1 MGMTSYATSITVE
14 DLETDP
20 YPVYRRLREEAPV
33 AWVPA
38 VNAWLV
44 TRAADV
50 ETVATKP
57 ELFTA
62 EVADSPVDRSFGGPT
77 LMTMDG
83 ERHLELRRSLDERY
97 KPRVVATYIDDL
109 VTPIAEEALAS
120 LLARTDRRADLL
132 ADYFEPISVLS
143 LGSVLGVGHLSAEVL
158 QDWFHG
164 LAMGAINFEN
174 DPVKQAISDETT
186 AKIDRELRPMMTR
199 LREDPDDSTIASML
213 TSGCPVGQARTIDH
227 VMPSLKVILTGG
239 MQEPGHGA
247 GSTLTGL
254 LSDPGQFRAL
264 KSDMDGLMA
273 QTIDEGLRWVAPIG
287 TMMRSAL
294 CDTEVNGIPV
304 PKGTPVSLIMA
315 SANRDEARFPG
326 PDRFDI
332 HRAQTAHMSFGSG
345 AHFCA
350 GKWFAKAQIEIALRI
365 LIDALPDM
373 ILAAPP
379 EFRGW
384 EFRAPTALHIHR

>member
-1 MGMTSYATSITVE
+1 MFAPGDITIA
-14 DLETDP
+14 DLERDP
-20 YPVYRRLREEAPV
+20 YPIYARLRAH
-33 AWVPA
+33 A
-38 VNAWLV
+38 
-44 TRAADV
+44 
-50 ETVATKP
+50 
-57 ELFTA
+57 
-62 EVADSPVDRSFGGPT
+62 
-77 LMTMDG
+77 
-83 ERHLELRRSLDERY
+83 
-97 KPRVVATYIDDL
+97 
-109 VTPIAEEALAS
+109 PIAEVPAANCWFATRWRDLEAINRSKDFTAASDDAPVNLAFGRPNVLTSEGPVHADLRAGIEPHYRPRAVAGYIEALVRP
-120 LLARTDRRADLL
+120 LAEAQLESFLSSGDSDLM
-132 ADYFEPISVLS
+132 AGYFEPISALALARSFGLS
-143 LGSVLGVGHLSAEVL
+143 KVDMPALRR
-158 QDWFHG
+158 WFHG
-164 LAMGAINFEN
+164 LSQGAINFER
-174 DPVKQAISDETT
+174 DPARQAICEGVVAEIEGVLLPLLEDLKAAPDTSPLSHLLHAGMPPGQTRPPEAVLPTV
-186 AKIDRELRPMMTR
+186 KITL
-199 LREDPDDSTIASML
+199 L
-213 TSGCPVGQARTIDH
+213 
-227 VMPSLKVILTGG
+227 GG